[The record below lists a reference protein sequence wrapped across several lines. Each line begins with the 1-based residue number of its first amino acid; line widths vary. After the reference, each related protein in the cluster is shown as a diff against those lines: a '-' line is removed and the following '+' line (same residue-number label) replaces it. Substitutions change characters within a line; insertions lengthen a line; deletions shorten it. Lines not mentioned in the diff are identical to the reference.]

1 MQIHTIN
8 MSLLLLEVVVDL
20 GSESIHRVTA
30 ASRVDAA
37 VDHINRKIGSRP
49 REMRVPYSSVLPR
62 LHLEKLWSIPGGSL
76 TQWGPST
83 ENNTMFPR

>member
-37 VDHINRKIGSRP
+37 VDHINRNIGSRP
-49 REMRVPYSSVLPR
+49 REMRVAKTP
-62 LHLEKLWSIPGGSL
+62 PGEAVVNSRREL
-76 TQWGPST
+76 DPV
-83 ENNTMFPR
+83 EPLY

>member
-37 VDHINRKIGSRP
+37 VDHINRK
-49 REMRVPYSSVLPR
+49 
-62 LHLEKLWSIPGGSL
+62 
-76 TQWGPST
+76 
-83 ENNTMFPR
+83 

>member
-1 MQIHTIN
+1 MSLVAICDHTIN

-37 VDHINRKIGSRP
+37 VDH
-49 REMRVPYSSVLPR
+49 
-62 LHLEKLWSIPGGSL
+62 
-76 TQWGPST
+76 
-83 ENNTMFPR
+83 